1 MLRRTLAASL
11 LVLAL
16 VPAAG
21 ADSLLTFKSHTDSFQ
36 VAGETQPAKDT
47 EVRIWVA
54 ADRLRR
60 DDGETSTILRLDR
73 NKLYVVNHPE
83 KTYSELTLPVDFVRL
98 MPKGQE
104 QVGALW
110 AQQMKLAV
118 KVTPAGETRKVNAWN
133 ARRVQMEITNAT
145 GMKIASTLWVSSEIA
160 AWRDLNRLAA
170 TLAALQPGAADW
182 ARELEKIEGFPVL
195 REDSVDAMGARFKT
209 REELVSAETK
219 DAPAGLYD
227 PPAGYTAKPFNPLEG
242 IGG

>member
-1 MLRRTLAASL
+1 MLRRAFAASL

-16 VPAAG
+16 AMAAS
-21 ADSLLTFKSHTDSFQ
+21 ADSLLTLKSHTDAFQ
-36 VAGETQPAKDT
+36 AMGETQPARDS
-47 EVRIWVA
+47 EIRIWVA

-60 DDGETSTILRLDR
+60 DDGEASTILRLDR
-73 NKLYVVNHPE
+73 NKLYVVNHPD

-145 GMKIASTLWVSSEIA
+145 GMKIASTLWVSPEIA

-227 PPAGYTAKPFNPLEG
+227 PPAGYKARPFNPLEG

>member
-1 MLRRTLAASL
+1 MPRRAFL
-11 LVLAL
+11 LAL
-16 VPAAG
+16 LFLAWASASG
-21 ADSLLTFKSHTDSFQ
+21 ADSLLTLKSHTDAFQ

-47 EVRIWVA
+47 EVRIWVG

-60 DDGETSTILRLDR
+60 DEGESSTILRLDR

-83 KTYSELTLPVDFVRL
+83 KTYSELILPVDFVRL

-118 KVTPAGETRKVNAWN
+118 KVSSTGETRKVNAWN

-145 GMKIASTLWVSSEIA
+145 GMKIASTLWVSPEVE
-160 AWRDLNRLAA
+160 AWRNLNRLAA

-182 ARELEKIEGFPVL
+182 ARELEKVEGFPVL

-209 REELVSAETK
+209 REELISAETK
-219 DAPAGLYD
+219 DAPAGLYE
-227 PPAGYTAKPFNPLEG
+227 PPAGYTAKPFNPLAG

>member
-16 VPAAG
+16 AAASR
-21 ADSLLTFKSHTDSFQ
+21 ADSLLTLKSHTDAFQ
-36 VAGETQPAKDT
+36 AMGETQPARDT

-54 ADRLRR
+54 PDRLRR
-60 DDGETSTILRLDR
+60 DDGETSMILRLDR
-73 NKLYVVNHPE
+73 NKLYVVNHPD
-83 KTYSELTLPVDFVRL
+83 KTFSELTLPVDFVRL

-110 AQQMKLAV
+110 AQQMKLNV
-118 KVTPAGETRKVNAWN
+118 KVTPAGETRKISAWN
-133 ARRVQMEITNAT
+133 ARRVMMEITNAT

-170 TLAALQPGAADW
+170 TLASLQPGAADW

-219 DAPAGLYD
+219 DAPAGLYE

-242 IGG
+242 VGG